1 MYHSQIII
9 TIQFHFSPLHRTDW
23 EAHRGV
29 GDVPL
34 FLLGLK
40 MMQDTLVE
48 VLVLLPGLHHQ
59 HPDTVQLGHDQ
70 LELVLPLL
78 PQLIDR
84 VEHVHVR
91 GGPGVE
97 VLDDLVDAD
106 EGPSPADPGAA
117 VDEERSPGSSTVSV
131 DHDVGQLDQLDQVT
145 SVSRGRSVRPVGE
158 LEVDDDPVMTRHPG
172 LLLLLLPSSQAG
184 HVQLPDT
191 VVRGLRTTSG
201 VRDQKLSSLGSLNI
215 SMKRVAHSRK
225 TLSLLDAL

>member
-40 MMQDTLVE
+40 MMEDTLIE
-48 VLVLLPGLHHQ
+48 VLVLLPRLHHQ
-59 HPDTVQLGHDQ
+59 DPDTVQLRHGQ
-70 LELVLPLL
+70 LRLVLPLL

-91 GGPGVE
+91 RGPGVE
-97 VLDDLVDAD
+97 VLDDLVHAD
-106 EGPSPADPGAA
+106 EGPCPADPGTA
-117 VDEERSPGSSTVSV
+117 VDEKRTPGPATVSV

-145 SVSRGRSVRPVGE
+145 SVSRGGSVRPVCE
-158 LEVDDDPVMTRHPG
+158 LEVDDDPVVSRHPG
-172 LLLLLLPSSQAG
+172 LLLLLLAPRQPG

-191 VVRGLRTTSG
+191 VVGGLHTTRGLEIRNNQSEYLYQES
-201 VRDQKLSSLGSLNI
+201 RPLSEDPGHWTYSD
-215 SMKRVAHSRK
+215 VFQ
-225 TLSLLDAL
+225 